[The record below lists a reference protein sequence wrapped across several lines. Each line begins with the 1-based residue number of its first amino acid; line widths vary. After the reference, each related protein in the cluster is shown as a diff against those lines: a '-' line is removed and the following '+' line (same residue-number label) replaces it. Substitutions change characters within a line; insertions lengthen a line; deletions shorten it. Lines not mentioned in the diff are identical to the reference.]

1 MLITCDGER
10 VKQQFWEVKL
20 CEIYDRQYKDMI
32 KIEVVKGL
40 D

>member
-1 MLITCDGER
+1 MLITSGSER

-32 KIEVVKGL
+32 FRL
-40 D
+40 R

>member
-20 CEIYDRQYKDMI
+20 CEIYDRKYKDMI
-32 KIEVVKGL
+32 FRLRQWKG
-40 D
+40 